1 MTARTVDVELLSPSR
16 AKQEAFVRLQREAA
30 RLAEQWQAAVSPLQ
44 LAPVLA
50 RPAVDF
56 ALRRLALAER
66 AVGGLPDPWRSTLKE
81 LLRRQARQLRRLR
94 SGTWPGPSQRPVRPE
109 ELPVVFGAR
118 TWQLIHADDR
128 WKLVI
133 PLAGRTIAL
142 PIAVPGGQAR
152 LLERLMVHGLPLE
165 GRLYQRRGR
174 WFFSARYL
182 NQAPRPQPGGPAIG
196 VDLGLVQRAV
206 AVEAGSGR
214 RIFLSGRQDRARQAR
229 YARIAR
235 ELRSAGARRAA
246 RRMEAKL
253 ERFCLQRDREVAIGL
268 VRFAQNFDHPLIKFE
283 KFPSLEEPPARV
295 PGAARAVGAMSSRDR
310 LQARFGRIVRMT
322 ARRAEPVGIAVVAV
336 DGRSS
341 STRCWVCG
349 KTGERRGT
357 SFACACGHRSHA
369 DLNAARNLARTAI
382 WQETL
387 QIVPAGYDPG
397 RQADGTAISADRDRY
412 KDDSGSGGSASA
424 HAATSKNRVLA
435 SYSSK
440 EEYPMASIVKDLG
453 ESTSKFVVGTL
464 DNVRSYVD
472 KTSEELSKVDVVGV
486 TRHILDTALDGAKN
500 VVKTAAEP
508 SGLDSFGVVKALA
521 DGSLEATREVV
532 NVIAEEGKKADVFG
546 MSTRIALE
554 GLTSLRA
561 EVDLGLDTTK
571 TLFNRLAPLAT
582 SAKPVTTRPP
592 QVTRVEIDHEK
603 PAAKGGSKSAS

>member
-16 AKQEAFVRLQREAA
+16 AKQDAFVRLQREAA
-30 RLAEQWQAAVSPLQ
+30 RLAEQWQQAVMPLQ
-44 LAPVLA
+44 VAPVLA
-50 RPAVDF
+50 GPAVDF
-56 ALRRLALAER
+56 ALRRLAQADR
-66 AVGGLPDPWRSTLKE
+66 AVRGLPDPWGSTLKE

-94 SGTWPGPSQRPVRPE
+94 SGTRAGRSLPPIRPE

-118 TWQLIHADDR
+118 TWQLIHFDDR

-133 PLAGRTIAL
+133 PLAGRTIAV

-152 LLERLMVHGLPLE
+152 LLERLMVDGLPLE

-182 NQAPRPQPGGPAIG
+182 NQVPRLRPGAPSIG
-196 VDLGLVQRAV
+196 VDLGLAQRAV
-206 AVEAGSGR
+206 AVEDASGR
-214 RIFLSGRQDRARQAR
+214 RLFLSGRRDRVRQAR
-229 YARIAR
+229 YSQLAR
-235 ELRSAGARRAA
+235 ELRLAGARRAA
-246 RRMEAKL
+246 RRIEAKL

-268 VRFAQNFDHPLIKFE
+268 VRFAQKFDHPVIKFE
-283 KFPSLEEPPARV
+283 RLPSLDESSAGH
-295 PGAARAVGAMSSRDR
+295 PGAVRAPSSLSSAER
-310 LQARFGRIVRMT
+310 LQVRFGRIVRMT

-336 DGRSS
+336 DGRASS
-341 STRCWVCG
+341 LTCCMCG

-369 DLNAARNLARTAI
+369 DLNAARNLSRIAI

-387 QIVPAGYDPG
+387 QLAPAGYDPG

-412 KDDSGSGGSASA
+412 KDDPGSSGSASA

-440 EEYPMASIVKDLG
+440 EEFPMASIVKDLG

-582 SAKPVTTRPP
+582 TAKPVTTRPP

-603 PAAKGGSKSAS
+603 PAAKGSSKSAS